1 MQIIQNLFSGILI
14 QPFSDFSGN
23 QFSRSIYNHIRC
35 FFLIDFM
42 LHQKKVLAFYY
53 AFFGCHP
60 RSSTSIY
67 KKIFR
72 VKCNQNART
81 TTADKAS
88 NHNKG
93 VLIHKI
99 RRDFSLLVYD
109 NHITDTKWT
118 ATEILRSMLFQPF
131 PNHLWCVRCKQLG
144 KIRLLIILYDHLKMM
159 FRQILI

>member
-1 MQIIQNLFSGILI
+1 
-14 QPFSDFSGN
+14 
-23 QFSRSIYNHIRC
+23 
-35 FFLIDFM
+35 M

-60 RSSTSIY
+60 RPSTSIY

-93 VLIHKI
+93 VLI
-99 RRDFSLLVYD
+99 Y
-109 NHITDTKWT
+109 
-118 ATEILRSMLFQPF
+118 MLYFF
-131 PNHLWCVRCKQLG
+131 L
-144 KIRLLIILYDHLKMM
+144 
-159 FRQILI
+159 

>member
-1 MQIIQNLFSGILI
+1 MTAKTYNVGIYCRL
-14 QPFSDFSGN
+14 SND
-23 QFSRSIYNHIRC
+23 
-35 FFLIDFM
+35 D
-42 LHQKKVLAFYY
+42 
-53 AFFGCHP
+53 
-60 RSSTSIY
+60 

-159 FRQILI
+159 FR